1 LLYTG
6 NRGIFIDVGSKFLSC
21 GGLHEKIH
29 IFTVCPVIVNYL
41 CTHRFFFDPEN
52 CPQIGE
58 THLDYMTFLPVPA
71 QTAVP
76 EPTTML
82 LLGFGLVGLAGVRR
96 FRK

>member
-1 LLYTG
+1 M
-6 NRGIFIDVGSKFLSC
+6 C
-21 GGLHEKIH
+21 
-29 IFTVCPVIVNYL
+29 TVCPIIVYYFCN
-41 CTHRFFFDPEN
+41 HKFFFDPEN

-58 THLDYMTFLPVPA
+58 TRLDYVTFLPVPA

-76 EPTTML
+76 EPTTTL